1 MAISNPFISVSPT
14 LSGLN
19 PRPSISVGEIIF
31 LQLNNNAKSTEADYT
46 NSSDQFF
53 AQYLLQYFHS
63 NKLALTLGYSTT
75 QTVSNSVVFVGRHE
89 SSNNAGFFQGDY
101 KPVPWINLN
110 AGVRIE
116 EYTLDDRY
124 QQEPVFR
131 GGVNVQIVKGTNARF
146 SYGEA
151 FRFPAISE
159 AYTTTSFGSISVY
172 PNTDLNPESGN
183 SLEIGIRQMFY
194 WNKLRGYIDFSA
206 FKMHYYDM
214 IEFTFGA
221 WDEVKII
228 SPTEIE
234 GLGFKPLNV
243 GETEIKG
250 FEIATSL
257 EGQLNDKWKYRLLAG
272 YTYILPQVSDP
283 NYVFA
288 QDTAGNDMTYTL
300 SSSDTTNRI
309 LKYRYQDIVKFDL
322 QLNYGKFHGGFSF
335 RYNDF
340 MQNIDKLF
348 EEQIDGI
355 KENRTRNSDGDY
367 VVDLRLGYMINKKWQ
382 MDFLVNN
389 VFNREV
395 MIRPGYLG
403 PPRAYS
409 VRLKYSIQG
418 PFQKP
423 SKS

>member
-1 MAISNPFISVSPT
+1 M
-14 LSGLN
+14 
-19 PRPSISVGEIIF
+19 
-31 LQLNNNAKSTEADYT
+31 
-46 NSSDQFF
+46 
-53 AQYLLQYFHS
+53 
-63 NKLALTLGYSTT
+63 
-75 QTVSNSVVFVGRHE
+75 
-89 SSNNAGFFQGDY
+89 
-101 KPVPWINLN
+101 
-110 AGVRIE
+110 
-116 EYTLDDRY
+116 
-124 QQEPVFR
+124 
-131 GGVNVQIVKGTNARF
+131 
-146 SYGEA
+146 
-151 FRFPAISE
+151 
-159 AYTTTSFGSISVY
+159 
-172 PNTDLNPESGN
+172 
-183 SLEIGIRQMFY
+183 
-194 WNKLRGYIDFSA
+194 
-206 FKMHYYDM
+206 
-214 IEFTFGA
+214 
-221 WDEVKII
+221 
-228 SPTEIE
+228 
-234 GLGFKPLNV
+234 
-243 GETEIKG
+243 
-250 FEIATSL
+250 
-257 EGQLNDKWKYRLLAG
+257 
-272 YTYILPQVSDP
+272 
-283 NYVFA
+283 FA

-418 PFQKP
+418 PFQNLVNHKFFRNKAAVQFP
-423 SKS
+423 SLGYTAH